1 MDVGG
6 PPYARDMDVT
16 AWLLDS
22 DPAIRWQALRDLTDA
37 SEEEVAA
44 ERARVARE
52 GWGAELLAL
61 QDADGRWD
69 GGTYRPGWAQE
80 DRPFF
85 DAWTAT
91 HFSLQALME
100 FGIDPSSPEARSAL
114 ARVRANVRWEHE
126 DEPYFDGEVEP
137 CINGVALAIAAH
149 FGEGGD
155 RIVDTLLEWH
165 LPDGGWN
172 CWSGYGAR
180 VSSFH
185 STICVLEGL
194 LAWER
199 AGGRSRDA
207 AAARRAGEDY
217 LLDRALMNRRA
228 TGEVADPRFAMLSYP
243 VRWYYDVL
251 RGLDHFRLAERRDRR
266 LAPAVELLRAKRRED
281 GRWVRELHHEGPQLI
296 EVGGGERDPSRWITL
311 RALRVLRWW
320 DAAEPDQPKS

>member
-1 MDVGG
+1 MDV
-6 PPYARDMDVT
+6 ME
-16 AWLLDS
+16 WLLEG
-22 DPAIRWQALRDLTDA
+22 DPAIRWQVLRDLADA
-37 SEEEVAA
+37 PPDEVAA

-69 GGTYRPGWAQE
+69 GGTYRPGWAPE

-85 DAWTAT
+85 DAWTST

-100 FGIDPSSPEARSAL
+100 FGLDPVSPEARRAVGL
-114 ARVRANVRWEHE
+114 VRDGVRWEHE

-137 CINGVALAIAAH
+137 CINGVALAIAAY

-155 RIVDTLLEWH
+155 PIVGTLLEWH

-172 CWSGYGAR
+172 CWAPYGVR

-185 STICVLEGL
+185 STICALEGL

-199 AGGRSRDA
+199 AGGESTDA

-217 LLDRALMNRRA
+217 LLDRALRNRRS
-228 TGEVADPRFAMLSYP
+228 TGEIADPRFAMASYP

-251 RGLDHFRLAERRDRR
+251 RGLDHLRIADRRDPR
-266 LAPAVELLRAKRRED
+266 LAPAVELIRAKRRDD
-281 GRWVRELHHEGPQLI
+281 GRWARELHHEGPQLI
-296 EVGGGERDPSRWITL
+296 DVGSDEGRPSRWITL

-320 DAAEPDQPKS
+320 DAG